1 MEAEPENPEPES
13 EALEILPDLS
23 AKDMEHVECLH
34 LSVAYRLIYSVASI
48 YAHVWIV
55 ILQFDV

>member
-13 EALEILPDLS
+13 ETLESLPDLS

-34 LSVAYRLIYSVASI
+34 LSVAHRLICSAASI
-48 YAHVWIV
+48 FAYVWLI
-55 ILQFDV
+55 ILQFDA